1 MWWADS
7 EVRMAEKLFS
17 LISLC
22 FLTVGF
28 IVGIAGADKD
38 GAKDLAHATDQ
49 LIQHV
54 TYADEADK
62 LNRQS
67 NVVSITPAN
76 MDEVRKQNE
85 TQNLALKPE
94 NKDQKVR

>member
-1 MWWADS
+1 
-7 EVRMAEKLFS
+7 MAEKLFS
-17 LISLC
+17 LVSLC

-54 TYADEADK
+54 TYADEANK
-62 LNRQS
+62 INQPTT
-67 NVVSITPAN
+67 VVSITPAN
-76 MDEVRKQNE
+76 VDEIRKQNE
-85 TQNLALKPE
+85 AQDLALKFPE
-94 NKDQKVR
+94 KKTR

>member
-1 MWWADS
+1 
-7 EVRMAEKLFS
+7 MAEKLFS

-54 TYADEADK
+54 SYADEANK
-62 LNRQS
+62 MNQPTQ
-67 NVVSITPAN
+67 VVSITPSN
-76 MDEVRKQNE
+76 VDEVRAQNE
-85 TQNLALKPE
+85 AQNLAVKP
-94 NKDQKVR
+94 NKKAQIKN

>member
-1 MWWADS
+1 
-7 EVRMAEKLFS
+7 MAEKFFS

-54 TYADEADK
+54 TYADEANK
-62 LNRQS
+62 MNQS
-67 NVVSITPAN
+67 AKVVSITPSN
-76 MDEVRKQNE
+76 IEEVQKQNE
-85 TQNLALKPE
+85 LQNQVQSLARKPE
-94 NKDQKVR
+94 FDKKN